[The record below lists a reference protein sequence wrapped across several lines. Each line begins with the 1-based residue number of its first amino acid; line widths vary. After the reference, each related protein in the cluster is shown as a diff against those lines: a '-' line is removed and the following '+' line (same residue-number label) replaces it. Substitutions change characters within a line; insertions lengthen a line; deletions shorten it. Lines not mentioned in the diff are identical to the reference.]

1 MGNYIDECRARGL
14 NPDQMNEVI
23 LGLKHHLTTT
33 QVDLYAQEKYDFMQ
47 MQEIR
52 LGLENGLSEKQM
64 SVFLDSSIDYKAM
77 RINRM
82 QLEDVNAVNEHASVD
97 LIKKQVGIG
106 FRILL
111 ILAVL
116 FFLLVGSYFG
126 KKYFDIW
133 NQPMQINLKTDR
145 IELNYGETF
154 DPIQY
159 IENYT
164 KADGIQ
170 LILPSH
176 VNTRRIGQTKVIY
189 TVKNL
194 LKSVSKELIITIRD
208 KTPPVI
214 KLNKKDVTL
223 IRKKDT
229 FKGKAYLT
237 SAIDE
242 VDGDITESVTWTV
255 ANESK
260 DDQIITYH
268 VKDKAGNATKEM
280 LSLHYKDPISEPK
293 PEISTSSTTN
303 KKPEGSSQNNSGGV
317 SPPAKSQ
324 SHGTRYFMFSDGYN
338 LDSGYKACVATGKKI
353 GTYSCEP
360 IMGKDGIYKGYKLT
374 Y

>member
-126 KKYFDIW
+126 KKYFDVW

-194 LKSVSKELIITIRD
+194 LKSVSKEL
-208 KTPPVI
+208 
-214 KLNKKDVTL
+214 
-223 IRKKDT
+223 
-229 FKGKAYLT
+229 
-237 SAIDE
+237 
-242 VDGDITESVTWTV
+242 
-255 ANESK
+255 
-260 DDQIITYH
+260 IITYH

-338 LDSGYKACVATGKKI
+338 LDSGYRACVATGKKI

>member
-14 NPDQMNEVI
+14 NHDQMNEVI

-82 QLEDVNAVNEHASVD
+82 QLEDVNAVNEHASTD
-97 LIKKQVGIG
+97 LMKKKIGVG
-106 FRILL
+106 FRIVL
-111 ILAVL
+111 ILVVL
-116 FFLLVGSYFG
+116 FILFAGSYFG
-126 KKYFDIW
+126 KKYFDIL
-133 NQPMQINLKTDR
+133 NQPIQINLKTDH
-145 IELNYGETF
+145 IELKYGEAF

-164 KADGIQ
+164 KEDGVQ
-170 LILPSH
+170 LVLPGH
-176 VNTRRIGQTKVIY
+176 VDTRRVGRTKVIY

-194 LKSVSKELIITIRD
+194 LKSVSKELVITIRD
-208 KTPPVI
+208 KKPPVI
-214 KLNKKDVTL
+214 KLNRKDVTL
-223 IRKKDT
+223 TRKKDT
-229 FKGKAYLT
+229 FDGKAYLI

-242 VDGDITESVTWTV
+242 VDGDITEFVLWTV

-260 DDQIITYH
+260 DNQVITYS
-268 VKDKAGNATKEM
+268 VKDKAGNMTKAT
-280 LSLHYKDPISEPK
+280 LNLHYKDLISEPK
-293 PEISTSSTTN
+293 PEISTSSKPN

-324 SHGTRYFMFSDGYN
+324 LHGTRYFMFSDGYN
-338 LDSGYKACVATGKKI
+338 LDSGYRACVATGKKI
-353 GTYSCEP
+353 GAYSCEP

>member
-1 MGNYIDECRARGL
+1 MGNYIDECQKRGL
-14 NPDQMNEVI
+14 NHDQMNEVI

-82 QLEDVNAVNEHASVD
+82 QLEDVNAVNEHASTD
-97 LIKKQVGIG
+97 LMKKKIGIG
-106 FRILL
+106 FRVVL
-111 ILAVL
+111 ILVIL
-116 FFLLVGSYFG
+116 FILFTGSYFG
-126 KKYFDIW
+126 KKYFDIL
-133 NQPMQINLKTDR
+133 NQPIQINLKTDR
-145 IELNYGETF
+145 IELNYGEAF

-164 KADGIQ
+164 KEDGVQ
-170 LILPSH
+170 LVLPGH
-176 VNTRRIGQTKVIY
+176 VDTRRIGRTKVIY

-194 LKSVSKELIITIRD
+194 LKSVSKELVITIRD

-214 KLNKKDVTL
+214 KLNRKDVTL
-223 IRKKDT
+223 TRKKDT
-229 FKGKAYLT
+229 FDGRAYLI

-242 VDGDITESVTWTV
+242 VDGDITEFVLWTV

-260 DDQIITYH
+260 DNQVITYS
-268 VKDKAGNATKEM
+268 VKDKAGNMTKAT
-280 LSLHYKDPISEPK
+280 LNLHYKDLISEPK
-293 PEISTSSTTN
+293 PEISTSSKPN

-338 LDSGYKACVATGKKI
+338 LDSGYRACVATGKKI
-353 GTYSCEP
+353 GAYSCEP